1 MSLFLYGFRKH
12 MQLAPR
18 TSFVDGTYIV
28 ECCPPNIRRSRHLP
42 YHNIACC
49 RTPRTCTVA
58 QELTKTF
65 SHIEPLIA
73 PITMVKIHIV
83 YYSTYAPS
91 SIDDMLHSAL
101 EFLRFLTFCVSFGH
115 VTKMAEEMASA
126 ITVRLTPISFRILN
140 FPLTCIA
147 QASGNEVAIFQVLI
161 HTSHSYASTV
171 PLIPD
176 SRVLRFRR
184 PCMHLFS
191 RRCTL
196 LLRFACIHH
205 AASLCDY
212 RCNIKLNSRNHNHVS

>member
-1 MSLFLYGFRKH
+1 
-12 MQLAPR
+12 
-18 TSFVDGTYIV
+18 
-28 ECCPPNIRRSRHLP
+28 
-42 YHNIACC
+42 
-49 RTPRTCTVA
+49 
-58 QELTKTF
+58 
-65 SHIEPLIA
+65 
-73 PITMVKIHIV
+73 
-83 YYSTYAPS
+83 
-91 SIDDMLHSAL
+91 MLHSAL
-101 EFLRFLTFCVSFGH
+101 EFLRLLTFCVSFGH

-147 QASGNEVAIFQVLI
+147 QASGNEVAIFQVSITYIPPLCK
-161 HTSHSYASTV
+161 YCTV

-196 LLRFACIHH
+196 LPRFACILH